1 MGPVT
6 TWGQWHAPSGFI
18 GPDVIATLAHRVQW
32 LRNDVLEGHAVANYM
47 NECDGAALAARDS
60 WCRWPF
66 DGYLFNVVASLDSGR
81 VLVSRRRS
89 ARPRALV
96 FRANRAERDAGLDVG
111 GALESDGVPPAGFGI
126 ADVLID
132 GNAFGGGG
140 GGVRV
145 APGSRASRTETPGR
159 QANARRA
166 ACVCVCGTR
175 SKHHARAVG
184 SRSPVRRVSTSE

>member
-1 MGPVT
+1 
-6 TWGQWHAPSGFI
+6 
-18 GPDVIATLAHRVQW
+18 
-32 LRNDVLEGHAVANYM
+32 M
-47 NECDGAALAARDS
+47 NECDDAALAARDS

-81 VLVSRRRS
+81 VNASRY
-89 ARPRALV
+89 ARAPTARALV

-145 APGSRASRTETPGR
+145 APGL
-159 QANARRA
+159 ARI
-166 ACVCVCGTR
+166 VQT
-175 SKHHARAVG
+175 
-184 SRSPVRRVSTSE
+184 